1 MTQPGPTARATPD
14 PLEMQPVTRSSVSHS
29 SAAFW
34 VRGASLLLVLALAA
48 CSSIGDFVAG
58 DKIDYRGSGGKTAG
72 LEVPPDLSQLSRDA
86 RYQSQ
91 GGSVSAATFQSAAAS
106 GAVPSSASLVAPADL
121 GQLRVERLGNQRW
134 LSTPLTP
141 EQVWPQLQSFW
152 RERKVVLTLD
162 DAAAGVM
169 ETEWLEVKTKI
180 STDFIRNTI
189 GKVFESLYS
198 TGERDRYRVRVER
211 TAKNG
216 SEIYVSHRGVSEVYS
231 SAQKDTTVWQPRPAD
246 PQLEAELLSRMLV
259 KFAPIK
265 EEEAKQMVAG
275 ATAPPA
281 RARILDGRPASTLQ
295 MDDSFERAWR
305 RVGLALDRSGF
316 TVEDRDRAQGLYFVR
331 YVDPASAGKEEPG
344 FFAKLFSSDKSVISG
359 PARYRVAVKGEGD
372 ASTVSVLNAQGAPEN
387 GDAGRRIV
395 ALLVEDLK

>member
-14 PLEMQPVTRSSVSHS
+14 PLEMQPVTRFPVFNS
-29 SAAFW
+29 SATFW
-34 VRGASLLLVLALAA
+34 VRGASLVLVLALAA

-106 GAVPSSASLVAPADL
+106 GPVPSSASLVAPADL

-281 RARILDGRPASTLQ
+281 RARILEGRPASTLQ

>member
-14 PLEMQPVTRSSVSHS
+14 PLEMQPVTRFPVSHS
-29 SAAFW
+29 SATFG
-34 VRGASLLLVLALAA
+34 VRGASLVLVLALAA

-106 GAVPSSASLVAPADL
+106 GVVPSSASLVAPADL

-275 ATAPPA
+275 AAAPPA
-281 RARILDGRPASTLQ
+281 RARILEGRPASTLQ

-344 FFAKLFSSDKSVISG
+344 FFAKLFSSDKSVSSG